1 VQEGGDVTTERG
13 GQTPAV
19 VPETANRAGEDPR
32 TAGLSR
38 DWSWTEPTVWT
49 ARMLTALEQGVKGG
63 KWYSLIDKLHSE
75 ATLRAAF
82 TQVEANRGAAGVDHV
97 TVEHYARELDANLRR
112 LSEELRT
119 GHYRPQQ
126 IRRHYIPKPGSGEMR
141 PLGIPT
147 VRDRVVQTALRM
159 VMEPIYEKDFAA
171 HSYGFRPGRG
181 CKDALRRVQDLLDAG
196 YVHIVDADLKSYF
209 DTIPKDRLK
218 ALVGRKVTDGR
229 ILALIE
235 SFLEQGVL
243 DGEEEWTPEQ
253 GTPQGAVV
261 SPLLSNIYLD
271 PLDHLMAERG
281 LEMVRYADDFVVM
294 CRSEEDAAAALAV
307 VQHWTAQ
314 AGLTLHPTKTRLVDE
329 REDGF
334 DFLGYHFEAGKRWPR
349 TKSRKK
355 FRDTI
360 RAKTKRTSGHSMTQ
374 IIADVNRT
382 LRGWFEY
389 FKHSHRP
396 TFRMEDG
403 WIHRRLRSILR
414 KRSRRKG
421 SAKANGADQTRWPNA
436 YFAALGLYSLQDAH
450 ALVRQPSRR

>member
-1 VQEGGDVTTERG
+1 
-13 GQTPAV
+13 
-19 VPETANRAGEDPR
+19 
-32 TAGLSR
+32 
-38 DWSWTEPTVWT
+38 
-49 ARMLTALEQGVKGG
+49 MLAALEQGVKGG
-63 KWYSLIDKLHSE
+63 KWYSLIDKLHPE

-82 TQVEANRGAAGVDHV
+82 TQVAANRGAAGVDHV
-97 TVEHYARELDANLRR
+97 SVERYAKELDANLLR
-112 LSEELRT
+112 LSDELRT
-119 GHYRPQQ
+119 GRYRPQS
-126 IRRHYIPKPGSGEMR
+126 IRRHYIPKPGSEEMR

-147 VRDRVVQTALRM
+147 VRDRLVQTALRM
-159 VMEPIYEKDFAA
+159 VLEPIFEKDFAA

-181 CKDALRRVQDLLDAG
+181 CKQALRRVQDLLKAG

-218 ALVGRKVTDGR
+218 ALIGRKVTDGR

-243 DGEEEWTPEQ
+243 DGAREWTPEQ

-271 PLDHLMAERG
+271 PLDHLMAARG
-281 LEMVRYADDFVVM
+281 FEMVRYADDFVVM
-294 CRSEEDAAAALAV
+294 CRSEGEAAAALAV
-307 VQHWTAQ
+307 VQQWTVE
-314 AGLTLHPTKTRLVDE
+314 AGLTLHPTKTRLVNE
-329 REDGF
+329 REHGF
-334 DFLGYHFEAGKRWPR
+334 DFLGYHFKAGRRWPR

-389 FKHSHRP
+389 FKHSRP
-396 TFRMEDG
+396 WTFRITDRL
-403 WIHRRLRSILR
+403 IRRRLRSILR

-421 SAKANGADQTRWPNA
+421 SAKAHGADHLRWPNA
-436 YFAALGLYSLQDAH
+436 YFAKLGLYSLQDAH
-450 ALVRQPSRR
+450 ALARQSSRR

>member
-1 VQEGGDVTTERG
+1 
-13 GQTPAV
+13 
-19 VPETANRAGEDPR
+19 
-32 TAGLSR
+32 
-38 DWSWTEPTVWT
+38 
-49 ARMLTALEQGVKGG
+49 MLMALEQGVKGG

-75 ATLRAAF
+75 ATLRAALA
-82 TQVEANRGAAGVDHV
+82 QVKDNRGAAGVDHV
-97 TVEHYARELDANLRR
+97 TVEQYAKDEDANLRR

-119 GHYRPQQ
+119 GKYRPQQ
-126 IRRHYIPKPGSGEMR
+126 IRRHYIPKPGSQEMR

-159 VMEPIYEKDFAA
+159 VLEPIYEKDFAA

-181 CKDALRRVQDLLDAG
+181 CKDALRRLTGLLAAG

-218 ALVGRKVTDGR
+218 ALIGQKVSDGR
-229 ILALIE
+229 ILALIA

-243 DGEEEWTPEQ
+243 DGAREWTPEQ

-281 LEMVRYADDFVVM
+281 FEMVRYADDFVVM
-294 CRSEEDAAAALAV
+294 CRSKEDAAAALAV
-307 VQHWTAQ
+307 VQQWTAS
-314 AGLTLHPTKTRLVDE
+314 AGLTLHPTKTRLIDE
-329 REDGF
+329 RDDGF
-334 DFLGYHFEAGKRWPR
+334 DFLGYHFEAGKHWPR
-349 TKSRKK
+349 AKSRNK

-360 RAKTKRTSGHSMTQ
+360 RAKTRRTSGHSMPH

-403 WIHRRLRSILR
+403 WIRRRLRSILR

-421 SAKANGADQTRWPNA
+421 SAKANGADQTRWPIA
-436 YFAALGLYSLQDAH
+436 YFAGLGLFSLQAAH
-450 ALVRQPSRR
+450 ASACQSSRR

>member
-1 VQEGGDVTTERG
+1 
-13 GQTPAV
+13 
-19 VPETANRAGEDPR
+19 
-32 TAGLSR
+32 
-38 DWSWTEPTVWT
+38 
-49 ARMLTALEQGVKGG
+49 MLTALEQGVKGG
-63 KWYSLIDKLHSE
+63 KWYSLIDKLHCE

-97 TVEHYARELDANLRR
+97 TVEQYAKELDANLRG
-112 LSEELRT
+112 LSEALRS
-119 GHYRPQQ
+119 GNYRPQQ
-126 IRRHYIPKPGSGEMR
+126 IRRHYIPKPGSAEMR

-181 CKDALRRVQDLLDAG
+181 CKDALRRVQGLLDAG

-218 ALVGRKVTDGR
+218 ALIGHKVTDGR
-229 ILALIE
+229 ILALIA

-281 LEMVRYADDFVVM
+281 FEMVRYADDFVVM

-307 VQHWTAQ
+307 VQQWTAQ
-314 AGLTLHPTKTRLVDE
+314 AGLMLHPTKTRLVDE
-329 REDGF
+329 REHGF

-349 TKSRKK
+349 SKSRKK

-374 IIADVNRT
+374 IVADVNRT

-389 FKHSHRP
+389 FKHSHCP

-403 WIHRRLRSILR
+403 FVRRRLRSILR

-421 SAKANGADQTRWPNA
+421 SAKTSGADQSRWPIA
-436 YFAALGLYSLQDAH
+436 FFAELGLFSLQHAH
-450 ALVRQPSRR
+450 ALVSQSSRR